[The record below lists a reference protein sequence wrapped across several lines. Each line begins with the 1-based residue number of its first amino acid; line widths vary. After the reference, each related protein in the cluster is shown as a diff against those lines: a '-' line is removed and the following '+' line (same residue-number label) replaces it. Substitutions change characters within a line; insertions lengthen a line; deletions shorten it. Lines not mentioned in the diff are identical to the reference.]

1 MLWSRLGKGIDKTLV
16 GKDLGLCQVVHAVD
30 YQKNHIFAF
39 KFPDLVCLCMLM
51 RGENLATIFSVLK
64 RKKIQFVSTHSPSG
78 FGLAPA
84 IFGKILMQASVENE
98 CTSLFCQ
105 EVLLS
110 GVDNASGQYLDYA
123 TLKLC

>member
-1 MLWSRLGKGIDKTLV
+1 MEQIGKRHRQNFGGKRLQFVPSGSCCRLTTESYFCFKLLPLFV
-16 GKDLGLCQVVHAVD
+16 CVWLCSGDSCFH
-30 YQKNHIFAF
+30 
-39 KFPDLVCLCMLM
+39 FP
-51 RGENLATIFSVLK
+51 VLK

-84 IFGKILMQASVENE
+84 IFGKILMLASVEAA

-123 TLKLC
+123 TVKLC